1 MVHHRGIEDTEKSGN
16 DSKLD
21 RQALE
26 LFFGLTA
33 CFAAMAY
40 LPIVRSGSLKAL
52 GGLALLLLMWSPG
65 LAGIITAG
73 LMFRS
78 FRPLGVGGNSKLIFW
93 AVLCLLLP
101 VAYTLVIYPTLAVFG
116 LVSLG
121 KDHSVS
127 YFVFVFWPTLLTS
140 LGEELGWR
148 GFAAPVMGR
157 VLGFRLGQT
166 SLRVIWFIFHLPALL
181 LTDYGKSPHMVF
193 GNAMFLISVVAL
205 SIFLGWARERSDSVW
220 PCAFFHASHNL
231 IFLHLFDPMKLQ
243 NASSTWLVGEQG
255 LLLALVLAPL
265 GVYAFFASRK
275 PRQS

>member
-1 MVHHRGIEDTEKSGN
+1 MTKPIGVS

-21 RQALE
+21 RQALL
-26 LFFGLTA
+26 LFYGLTA
-33 CFAAMAY
+33 CFAAIAY
-40 LPIVRSGSLKAL
+40 IPIVKSGSLKAL
-52 GGLALLLLMWSPG
+52 GGFAVLPLMWSPG
-65 LAGIITAG
+65 IAGIITAG

-78 FRPLGVGGNSKLIFW
+78 VRPLGVGGNSKLIFW

-121 KDHSVS
+121 KDHSVGF
-127 YFVFVFWPTLLTS
+127 FVFMFWPTLLLS

-157 VLGFRLGQT
+157 CLGFRLGQT
-166 SLRVIWFIFHLPALL
+166 LLGIIWFVYHLPAVLL
-181 LTDYGKSPHMVF
+181 ADYGKSPHMVF
-193 GNAMFLISVVAL
+193 GNGMFLISVVAL
-205 SIFLGWARERSDSVW
+205 SIFLGWVRERSDSVW

-255 LLLALVLAPL
+255 LLLALVLVPL
-265 GVYAFFASRK
+265 GVYAFLASRK
-275 PRQS
+275 HRPS